1 MRLVDGM
8 VEGDPVPAERL
19 EQHGVYSSGN
29 HGDLET
35 FITRVTGRS
44 QPKVGQ
50 LNMHSVVIGR
60 RKRSLSLHLH
70 LLVTSNCHS

>member
-1 MRLVDGM
+1 MCLVDGM

-50 LNMHSVVIGR
+50 INACMHSVVIVFWEVVVVP
-60 RKRSLSLHLH
+60 H
-70 LLVTSNCHS
+70 VT